1 VVRHGHE
8 VSKRRHRTDHD
19 INTTPLIDVMLVLLI
34 MFILTIPMQNH
45 AVKLDTPSG
54 VVPPKAPL
62 ATKNEVAVTSTNRVL
77 WNGAPVDL
85 GVLRAYL
92 DQSQTLD
99 PIPELRIRPAADA
112 RYEQVDKV
120 LAVIKRANVAK
131 MGFVGNEAYANE
143 F

>member
-1 VVRHGHE
+1 MVRHGHE
-8 VSKRRHRTDHD
+8 VSKRRHRTDHGYQH
-19 INTTPLIDVMLVLLI
+19 NPTYRR
-34 MFILTIPMQNH
+34 H
-45 AVKLDTPSG
+45 AGSAHHVYPDDPDAKPCGETGYALRRG
-54 VVPPKAPL
+54 PPKAPL